1 MANPIACFVFYASRY
16 TYLAVMRIGQAA
28 ARADVE
34 VPWSETR
41 YSGETTKVFDYTE
54 WHLLKTLCSGEP
66 VG

>member
-1 MANPIACFVFYASRY
+1 MANPIARFVFYASTY

>member
-1 MANPIACFVFYASRY
+1 M
-16 TYLAVMRIGQAA
+16 MRMGKAA
-28 ARADVE
+28 ARAAVE

-41 YSGETTKVFDYTE
+41 YFGETPKVFDYTE

>member
-1 MANPIACFVFYASRY
+1 MVNPIAFFVFYASTY
-16 TYLAVMRIGQAA
+16 TYFAVMRSGKAA
-28 ARADVE
+28 ARAAVE

-41 YSGETTKVFDYTE
+41 YFGETPKVFDYTE